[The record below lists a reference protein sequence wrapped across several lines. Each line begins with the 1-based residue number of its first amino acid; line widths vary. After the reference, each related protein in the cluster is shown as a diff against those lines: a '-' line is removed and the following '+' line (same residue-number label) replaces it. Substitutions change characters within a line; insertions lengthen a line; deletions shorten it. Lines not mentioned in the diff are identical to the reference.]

1 MDDLYFAW
9 GYVNA
14 QDRLFQM
21 EFTKRVGQWGRIS
34 EFAGEEA
41 LSKDYFLRAVGFYER
56 AKRHIPKL
64 SPYYKRLCQRYAD
77 GVNYYI
83 ETKGRNAYMLLLG
96 MKGKVGNSR
105 LSAGWHDA
113 QLESGI

>member
-21 EFTKRVGQWGRIS
+21 EFTKRVGQGRIS

-56 AKRHIPKL
+56 AKEYTKKL
-64 SPYYKRLCQRYAD
+64 SPYYKQTQCWLA
-77 GVNYYI
+77 
-83 ETKGRNAYMLLLG
+83 
-96 MKGKVGNSR
+96 
-105 LSAGWHDA
+105 
-113 QLESGI
+113 